1 MLSKVFTSST
11 VPEYQDCLT
20 TCLRAWDL
28 DKHPKVTISFSDNV
42 VHRPPHVTG
51 WFTEANPSPGFNR
64 DINRIVNQNDSN
76 TVYIIQEIDQRR
88 FENKILSLSHKR
100 LLSHQAGKEYAE

>member
-42 VHRPPHVTG
+42 VHRLPHVAA
-51 WFTEANPSPGFNR
+51 WFTQANPLLGFNR
-64 DINRIVNQNDSN
+64 DINRIVEQNDSN
-76 TVYIIQEIDQRR
+76 TAYIIREDIMLG
-88 FENKILSLSHKR
+88 LSMQMPFKKAHSPQPTDFTH
-100 LLSHQAGKEYAE
+100 